1 MVDGAIDE
9 AMLLDQRQA
18 RELRRDDVGVQVI
31 AAGEVLDTHIRPGQ
45 GAPDELLDFG
55 DIGHREKISDRCDGI
70 FQRDADRYAS
80 YVTITGY
87 LLFAIPPLILG
98 LLAQQWVKRS
108 FEAGSKVR
116 THSGM
121 TGAQVCRRLLESGG
135 LNVGVESIG
144 GQLTDHY
151 DPRAKV
157 MRLSEPVG
165 SSNSVAAVAVAAH
178 ETGHAFQDAKGDA
191 SFRLRTA
198 MVPAVNFA
206 SNAWVMVLFLGIFAR
221 SVGLIQVAIALFAA
235 VVAFSLVTLPVEIG
249 ASRRAMSMLTAQGIL
264 MPDEVPVA
272 RKVLTAA
279 AFTYVVAALSSIY
292 QLVLLYL
299 STRD

>member
-1 MVDGAIDE
+1 M
-9 AMLLDQRQA
+9 
-18 RELRRDDVGVQVI
+18 
-31 AAGEVLDTHIRPGQ
+31 
-45 GAPDELLDFG
+45 F
-55 DIGHREKISDRCDGI
+55 
-70 FQRDADRYAS
+70 F
-80 YVTITGY
+80 Y

-98 LLAQQWVKRS
+98 LLAQQWVTRS
-108 FEAGSKVR
+108 FNEGSKVR
-116 THSGM
+116 TSSGM

-157 MRLSEPVG
+157 MRLSQPVG
-165 SSNSVAAVAVAAH
+165 NSTSVAAVAVAAH

-198 MVPAVNFA
+198 IAPVVGFA
-206 SNAWVMVLFLGIFAR
+206 SNWWMMVLILGIFSR
-221 SVGLIQVAIALFAA
+221 SIGLIQIAVALFAA

-249 ASRRAMSMLTAQGIL
+249 ASRRALAMMTSQGIL
-264 MPDEVPVA
+264 TPAEVPVA

-279 AFTYVVAALSSIY
+279 AMTYVVAALSSVY
-292 QLVLLYL
+292 QLILLYVM
-299 STRD
+299 SRD